1 MSTVAEI
8 EDAVEKLQME
18 DFAKLMEDLRD
29 LELARAA
36 LEDIERD
43 GETVSQDVLESRL
56 GLFRPRRAEIV
67 PPGNP
72 RGNAPSRKQRLFS
85 NKIC

>member
-36 LEDIERD
+36 LEEIERD
-43 GETVSQDVLESRL
+43 GETVSLDVLESRL
-56 GLFRPRRAEIV
+56 GL
-67 PPGNP
+67 
-72 RGNAPSRKQRLFS
+72 
-85 NKIC
+85 